1 MDEMDKDKI
10 VAIAKQLAMD
20 SVVVEYDKIPEIDLY
35 MDQLTTFTEDKLK
48 TYKRRDDDKILTK
61 TMINNY
67 SKDKLIPP
75 STNKKYSRAHMAL
88 ILMVY
93 HLKGSMAITDIGTL
107 VGKLRNEDCSF
118 EALYSVFTEIQQM
131 ENERL
136 ENEVATKIDSL
147 GKLVEKDELPIL
159 AIISLII
166 DANAK
171 RRAAE
176 KILDELVGKIEKKAD
191 KKVEKDGKK

>member
-1 MDEMDKDKI
+1 MDKDKI

>member
-1 MDEMDKDKI
+1 MDKEKI
-10 VAIAKQLAMD
+10 VGLVKQ
-20 SVVVEYDKIPEIDLY
+20 VVEDGVVLEYSKIPEIDLY

-48 TYKRRDDDKILTK
+48 TYKRRVDDKILTK

-75 STNKKYSRAHMAL
+75 STNKKYSRSHMAL

-93 HLKGSMAITDIGTL
+93 HLKNSMAINDIG
-107 VGKLRNEDCSF
+107 KLLGSFGMEESHINE
-118 EALYSVFTEIQQM
+118 LYDAFTEIQRI

-136 ENEVATKIDSL
+136 ESEVAERLDL
-147 GKLVEKDELPIL
+147 LAGLERGGGLAEM
-159 AIISLII
+159 AIISLLM

-171 RRAAE
+171 IRAAE
-176 KILDELVGKIEKKAD
+176 KILDELVDKTEIKVDKKAEKAA
-191 KKVEKDGKK
+191 KK